1 MASIFRESGYEKKR
15 IHIPA
20 PKARRSLG
28 AGISSCSCSRY
39 PANVRHLLS
48 KRDAAKLLR
57 PWTQGGFW
65 AAKCMFYFGR
75 GFHEP
80 EASSPQRRFRIA
92 WCLNHGFSCMRPM
105 CRSVCFEIGLLH
117 LASRGL
123 RSVLQTNAEPSS
135 TPSMQ
140 PPSPKPKLRW
150 QHPSSGLK
158 FAIVEKDP
166 ERQSFS
172 KKGWFRIGSHR
183 RSWAANH

>member
-20 PKARRSLG
+20 PKAWRSLG
-28 AGISSCSCSRY
+28 AGISSCSRSRY

-80 EASSPQRRFRIA
+80 EASSPQRSFRIA

-123 RSVLQTNAEPSS
+123 
-135 TPSMQ
+135 
-140 PPSPKPKLRW
+140 
-150 QHPSSGLK
+150 
-158 FAIVEKDP
+158 AI
-166 ERQSFS
+166 R
-172 KKGWFRIGSHR
+172 
-183 RSWAANH
+183 AANERRTFLDTFHAAL